1 MTRIDVVRSALA
13 SISGRTYLEIGVK
26 DGECFDAVDA
36 ETKVAVD
43 PAFAF
48 RPPFSSWF
56 RRVRR
61 AKRGAFYFRMTSDD
75 FFAGP
80 ARRLAPY
87 DVVFVDGLHTYEQ
100 SYADVLNALAVLADP
115 GVVLVHDCNPVSEAA
130 AAPTL
135 HAAARTPGYTGE
147 WNGEVYKA
155 LVRLRA
161 RSDVRACVIDCD
173 QGVGIVV
180 AGEPESRLHIS
191 PDDIA
196 RLGYADLVAQ
206 RTALLDL
213 RPASALEEVIGRLAP
228 TITPCRHSS

>member
-43 PAFAF
+43 P
-48 RPPFSSWF
+48 RIRVPPS
-56 RRVRR
+56 VQLVVPQG
-61 AKRGAFYFRMTSDD
+61 APGEAGAFYFRMTSDD

-135 HAAARTPGYTGE
+135 HAAARTPGYTGGVE
-147 WNGEVYKA
+147 
-155 LVRLRA
+155 RRA
-161 RSDVRACVIDCD
+161 CTRRSSASGRAATCRACVI
-173 QGVGIVV
+173 
-180 AGEPESRLHIS
+180 RL
-191 PDDIA
+191 
-196 RLGYADLVAQ
+196 
-206 RTALLDL
+206 
-213 RPASALEEVIGRLAP
+213 
-228 TITPCRHSS
+228 